1 MKRIEQEEIQ
11 VNAHKVKVKRYN
23 KKKFHKLSNKNSN
36 RKRKNVKT
44 SR

>member
-11 VNAHKVKVKRYN
+11 VNAPKVKRYN